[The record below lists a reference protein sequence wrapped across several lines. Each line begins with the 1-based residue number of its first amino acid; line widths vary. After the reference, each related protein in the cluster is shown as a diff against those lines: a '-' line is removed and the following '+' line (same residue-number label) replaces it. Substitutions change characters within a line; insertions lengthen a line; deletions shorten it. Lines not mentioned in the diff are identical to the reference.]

1 MGSELRTWVSDR
13 LMSLLGYSQSTVVS
27 YVLNLAKK
35 ASSASNLTNQLIDD
49 MGMSSSSETRV
60 FAQEL
65 FAKVE
70 HKTTGPNLY
79 VQQEREAAMLARK
92 QKMYT
97 LLEAD
102 DEDDNIAAVASNSV
116 PSQTRKEDTH
126 KKKFRRR
133 IEIDGDEDDEA
144 WCLYSSSS

>member
-35 ASSASNLTNQLIDD
+35 ASSASNLTNQLIDE
-49 MGMSSSSETRV
+49 MHMSSSSETRV
-60 FAQEL
+60 FAQEI

-70 HKTTGPNLY
+70 HKTSGPNLY
-79 VQQEREAAMLARK
+79 LQQEREAATLARK
-92 QKMYT
+92 QKTYT

-102 DEDDNIAAVASNSV
+102 DEDDNIAGVGSNSV
-116 PSQTRKEDTH
+116 QSQNWKEDIR

-133 IEIDGDEDDEA
+133 IEIHGDEDYEA
-144 WCLYSSSS
+144 